1 MHGILSDFGMHVG
14 DMPNIRVPAS
24 GELEIEVLN
33 FQSAMDFFLLDSDGA
48 ANVIHEGPDGYR
60 FDPAGA
66 AGPRIACGVIEW

>member
-1 MHGILSDFGMHVG
+1 MHGILSEYGMHVG
-14 DMPNIRVPAS
+14 DMPNIHVPAS

-33 FQSAMDFFLLDSDGA
+33 SRFALGIFLLDSDGA
-48 ANVIHEGPDGYR
+48 AIVIHEGPDDYR